1 MTADHICAVA
11 VRDGEELFLLLR
23 IRRNRKGVFVL
34 IWREDKGWDPH
45 ASYHADGQTHQKS
58 FDRKSNVR
66 QRQKPDVHFCGT
78 ENLLTMGVAADEPRA
93 INDPCKPDQF
103 SEVFEIPV
111 AELSP
116 EKYRSY
122 IAVDLVEPGEPAI
135 SGARILRHTVFKDTV
150 PHILVTFFLNPP

>member
-1 MTADHICAVA
+1 MYAVA
-11 VRDGEELFLLLR
+11 VRDGEELFLFLR
-23 IRRNRKGVFVL
+23 IKRNRRGEVFVL

-58 FDRKSNVR
+58 FDHPSIAR
-66 QRQKPDVHFCGT
+66 QRQKPDAHFRGT
-78 ENLLTMGVAADEPRA
+78 ENLVTMGIAADEPRL

-111 AELSP
+111 AELRP

-135 SGARILRHTVFKDTV
+135 SGARILRQTVFKDAV
-150 PHILVTFFLNPP
+150 PHILVTFFLNPS